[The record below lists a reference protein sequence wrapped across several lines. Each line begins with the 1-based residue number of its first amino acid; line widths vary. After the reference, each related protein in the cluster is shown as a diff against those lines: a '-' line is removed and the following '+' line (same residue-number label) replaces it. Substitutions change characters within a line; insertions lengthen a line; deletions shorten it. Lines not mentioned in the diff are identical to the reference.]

1 MTERLLRHMLL
12 AQDTEEENDLL
23 IERRSALVVLRIQT
37 CLNMN
42 PRSIVLKDRL
52 FKQGK
57 AINKNVEKRLVTLT
71 QYELKWYH
79 DDEVE
84 FANNKY
90 MGLVKL
96 PFIYDVVKS
105 KQAGNEKPAFM
116 ISVTMFYNKKMEE

>member
-1 MTERLLRHMLL
+1 M
-12 AQDTEEENDLL
+12 

-105 KQAGNEKPAFM
+105 K
-116 ISVTMFYNKKMEE
+116 